1 MTKKIHSLILIL
13 LYFALPGGLTAQFS
27 IQLTKVPAN
36 TPMSDPIY
44 IAGNFNNWNEKDDN
58 YKLTNQ
64 NDGTYTITF
73 NPAPGQ
79 LEFKFTRGSWDSVEG
94 NDNGGFRPNREYN
107 YAGGVANLD
116 LDILSWEDLGGPG
129 GGSTTAADNVFVL
142 DEDFYIPQFDRNRK
156 IWIYLPPDYATSN
169 KRYSVIYMQDGQNL
183 FDAYTSFSGEWEVDE
198 SLNRLFDQGDEG
210 VIVVGIAHGGAKR
223 VDEYS
228 PWQHPIYGGGEGS
241 SYAQFV
247 AKILKPYV
255 DQNYRTNPGRE
266 HTGIMGSSMGGL
278 VSMYAAIEYQEVF
291 GKAGIFSPSFWFS
304 SQAYTHVS
312 TTGKNAD
319 MRIYLLAGDLED
331 NGSVVDA
338 IQDMRDTL
346 LAAGF
351 SDSEIIV
358 DTDADGQHSEW
369 YWRREF
375 PDAYL
380 WLCAILST
388 ATENIP
394 SQIEV
399 LLYPNPADSMIHI
412 HLKEDLNNGSY
423 QLYNASGQLLLNRT
437 FRNRWAYITTSNL
450 SRGIYFLKFFEN
462 GKQVGVKKIVL
473 EN

>member
-1 MTKKIHSLILIL
+1 MTKKIHSFILIL
-13 LYFALPGGLTAQFS
+13 LCFLLPGFLTAQLS
-27 IQLTKVPAN
+27 VELTKVPAN

-44 IAGNFNNWNEKDDN
+44 IAGNFNNWKEKDDN

-64 NDGTYTITF
+64 NDGTYTITI

-107 YAGGVANLD
+107 YTGGAASIE
-116 LDILSWEDLGGPG
+116 LDILSWEDLSGS
-129 GGSTTAADNVFVL
+129 GGSTTATDNVFLL
-142 DEDFYIPQFDRNRK
+142 DQDFYIPQLDRNRK
-156 IWIYLPPDYATSN
+156 IWIYLPPDYTTST
-169 KRYSVIYMQDGQNL
+169 KRYPVIYMQDGQNL

-198 SLNRLFDQGDEG
+198 TLNRLFGQGDEG
-210 VIVVGIAHGGAKR
+210 AIIIGIANGGASR
-223 VDEYS
+223 TNEYS
-228 PWQHPIYGGGEGS
+228 PWQHPAYGGGEGA

-266 HTGIMGSSMGGL
+266 HTGIMGSSLGGL
-278 VSMYAAIEYQEVF
+278 ISMYTAIEYQDIF
-291 GKAGIFSPSFWFS
+291 GKAGIFSPAFWFS

-312 TTGKNAD
+312 TTGKKAD
-319 MRIYLLAGDLED
+319 MRIYLLAGDQED

-338 IQDMRDTL
+338 IQDMRNTL

-351 SDSEIIV
+351 SNDEIIV

-369 YWRREF
+369 YWKREF

-380 WLCAILST
+380 WLCAVLST

-394 SQIEV
+394 SQIEIM
-399 LLYPNPADSMIHI
+399 LYPNPADSVIHI
-412 HLKEDLNNGSY
+412 HLGETLNNGSY
-423 QLYNASGQLLLNRT
+423 QLYTANGQLL
-437 FRNRWAYITTSNL
+437 RNRSFTNQHTYITTANL
-450 SRGIYFLKFFEN
+450 PRGIYFLKIFEN
-462 GKQVGVKKIVL
+462 GMQVGVKKFIL
-473 EN
+473 EI